1 MIPLLTPR
9 RQAALAAGLAL
20 LLALAACGGGGGG
33 GDAQATAA
41 TDKPPLLVAAE
52 DVRTVALTARSAG
65 PVVTGTV
72 QPERRA
78 DLRAE
83 ASAVVMQVLRDTG
96 EAVRQGELLVR
107 LDDTS
112 IRDNLASANEA
123 VRAATQTVEQAERTL
138 ARQKTLQGQGMTSMA
153 ALEDAELRRNNATSD
168 LIAAKARV
176 AAARQQLAR
185 TEVRAPFAG
194 VVSERKVSA
203 GDTAQVGRELLKVI
217 DPKSLRLEGLVAAER
232 IGELQLGQAVRF
244 RVNGYPE
251 TEFSGRLKR
260 IDATANAATRQI
272 AVLVELVGEQ
282 QPKVAGLYAEGRI
295 ETGSKQVLSVPETDL
310 VRDGDNAL
318 AWRVAGNKLQ
328 KVTLQLGERDERSG
342 EVVVLAGLAAGDRIL
357 RRPGATLTDGQA
369 FEWAKA
375 AASTPASAPKQ

>member
-1 MIPLLTPR
+1 M
-9 RQAALAAGLAL
+9 AL

-33 GDAQATAA
+33 DAKAKVAA
-41 TDKPPLLVAAE
+41 EKPPLLLAAE
-52 DVRTVALTARSAG
+52 DVRTVALAAKAAG
-65 PVVTGTV
+65 PVITGTV

-83 ASAVVMQVLRDTG
+83 VSAVVMQVLRDNG

-123 VRAATQTVEQAERTL
+123 VRAAMQTVEQAERTL
-138 ARQKTLQGQGMTSMA
+138 VRQKTLQGQGMTSIA

-217 DPKSLRLEGLVAAER
+217 DPTSLRLEGLVAAQR
-232 IGELQLGQAVRF
+232 IGELQLGQPVRF

-251 TEFSGRLKR
+251 AEFQGRLKR
-260 IDATANAATRQI
+260 VDASANAATRQI
-272 AVLVELVGEQ
+272 AVLVELVGQQ
-282 QPKVAGLYAEGRI
+282 QPRVAGLYAEGRI
-295 ETGSKQVLSVPETDL
+295 ETGSSQVLSVPETDL
-310 VRDGDNAL
+310 VRDGDNAH
-318 AWRVAGNKLQ
+318 AWRVAGSKLQ
-328 KVTLQLGERDERSG
+328 KVAVQLGERDERSG
-342 EVVVLAGLAAGDRIL
+342 EVVVLSGLAAGDRIL
-357 RRPGATLTDGQA
+357 RRPGGTLTDGQA
-369 FEWAKA
+369 FEWAKPVPAA
-375 AASTPASAPKQ
+375 AASAAVSPAVSAAPGATASAPKK